1 MLCHGFTDGHGFTK
15 ILDGAGWGLKRGRVV
30 TNPQCCVNWEG
41 FMAYEQSINQLDLSV
56 TLYKLTNAWD
66 EEDERDA
73 QAFLDLEQEIYLK
86 LFPHNKAIFKTDK
99 NDRDEDKVDDDDSAD
114 ELSLSMLALK
124 RAGENKT
131 GKKRQFE
138 KSYDDNGEIGI
149 V

>member
-1 MLCHGFTDGHGFTK
+1 M
-15 ILDGAGWGLKRGRVV
+15 GWGGWAGC
-30 TNPQCCVNWEG
+30 P
-41 FMAYEQSINQLDLSV
+41 SIF
-56 TLYKLTNAWD
+56 W
-66 EEDERDA
+66 
-73 QAFLDLEQEIYLK
+73 I
-86 LFPHNKAIFKTDK
+86 
-99 NDRDEDKVDDDDSAD
+99 RDEDKVDDYDSAD

>member
-1 MLCHGFTDGHGFTK
+1 
-15 ILDGAGWGLKRGRVV
+15 
-30 TNPQCCVNWEG
+30 
-41 FMAYEQSINQLDLSV
+41 MAYEQSINQLDLSV

-73 QAFLDLEQEIYLK
+73 QAFSDLEHEIYLK
-86 LFPHNKAIFKTDK
+86 LFPHNKVIFKTDK

-138 KSYDDNGEIGI
+138 KSYDEMVKQELFNL
-149 V
+149 

>member
-1 MLCHGFTDGHGFTK
+1 M
-15 ILDGAGWGLKRGRVV
+15 
-30 TNPQCCVNWEG
+30 
-41 FMAYEQSINQLDLSV
+41 
-56 TLYKLTNAWD
+56 
-66 EEDERDA
+66 
-73 QAFLDLEQEIYLK
+73 EQEIYLK

-138 KSYDDNGEIGI
+138 KSYDDNGGIGI